1 MQYHLNMTKNKK
13 TLHRMLANPKDWRI
27 EQLETVA
34 KQYGVAV
41 RKTGGSHV
49 VFDHDNWIELLCV
62 PAHRPIKPI
71 YVKKF
76 IALILSLEVDDEN
89 S

>member
-1 MQYHLNMTKNKK
+1 MTKSEK
-13 TLHRMLANPKDWRI
+13 TLNKMKANPQDWRI
-27 EQLETVA
+27 EQLETIA
-34 KQYGVAV
+34 RQYGVAV

-49 VFDHDNWIELLCV
+49 VFDHNNWIELLCV

-76 IALILSLEVDDEN
+76 IALIETLEVDDEN
-89 S
+89 T

>member
-1 MQYHLNMTKNKK
+1 MTKNEK
-13 TLHRMLANPKDWRI
+13 TLSKMKANPKDWRI

-34 KQYGVAV
+34 KQYGVAI

-49 VFDHDNWIELLCV
+49 VFDHNDWVDLLCV

-76 IALILSLEVDDEN
+76 IALVESLEVNDEN
-89 S
+89 T

>member
-1 MQYHLNMTKNKK
+1 MTKNEK
-13 TLHRMLANPKDWRI
+13 TLNKMKTNPKDWRI
-27 EQLETVA
+27 EQLETIA
-34 KQYGVAV
+34 RQYGVAV

-49 VFDHDNWIELLCV
+49 VFDHNEWIELLCV

-76 IALILSLEVDDEN
+76 IALIESLEVNNEDA
-89 S
+89 

>member
-1 MQYHLNMTKNKK
+1 MANVSKITKKM
-13 TLHRMLANPKDWRI
+13 HSNPRDWRI

-34 KQYGVAV
+34 KHYGVSL
-41 RKTGGSHV
+41 RKSGGSHV
-49 VFDHDNWIELLCV
+49 VFDHPDWVELLCV

-76 IALILSLEVDDEN
+76 LALIELLEEN
-89 S
+89 HENG

>member
-1 MQYHLNMTKNKK
+1 MK
-13 TLHRMLANPKDWRI
+13 ANPKDWRI
-27 EQLETVA
+27 EQLETIA
-34 KQYGVAV
+34 KHYGVGI

-49 VFDHDNWIELLCV
+49 VFDHHDWIELLCV

-76 IALILSLEVDDEN
+76 IALIESLEVDNEHT
-89 S
+89 

>member
-1 MQYHLNMTKNKK
+1 MK
-13 TLHRMLANPKDWRI
+13 ANPNDWRI

-34 KQYGVAV
+34 RQYGVLV
-41 RKTGGSHV
+41 RKTTGSHV
-49 VFDHDNWIELLCV
+49 VFDHEDWVELLCV

-76 IALILSLEVDDEN
+76 IALIERLEVGDE
-89 S
+89 SS

>member
-1 MQYHLNMTKNKK
+1 MAKSEKIINK
-13 TLHRMLANPKDWRI
+13 MLSNPKDWRI

-71 YVKKF
+71 YVKRF
-76 IALILSLEVDDEN
+76 VALIRSLEVDDEN
-89 S
+89 T

>member
-1 MQYHLNMTKNKK
+1 MCN
-13 TLHRMLANPKDWRI
+13 NPLDWRI

-34 KQYGVAV
+34 KHYGIMV
-41 RKTGGSHV
+41 RKSGGSHV
-49 VFDHDNWIELLCV
+49 VFDHPSWVELLCV

-76 IALILSLEVDDEN
+76 TTLIELLENQNE
-89 S
+89 ST

>member
-1 MQYHLNMTKNKK
+1 MTKNNK
-13 TLHRMLANPKDWRI
+13 TLHKMKANPNDWRI

-34 KQYGVAV
+34 RQYGVVV

-49 VFDHDNWIELLCV
+49 VFDHDDWVELLCV

-76 IALILSLEVDDEN
+76 IALIERLEVGDEH

>member
-1 MQYHLNMTKNKK
+1 MTKKNK
-13 TLHRMLANPKDWRI
+13 TLHKLKANPNDWRI

-49 VFDHDNWIELLCV
+49 VFDHRDWIELLCV

-76 IALILSLEVDDEN
+76 IALIEQLEANDEN
-89 S
+89 T

>member
-1 MQYHLNMTKNKK
+1 MAKSEKILN
-13 TLHRMLANPKDWRI
+13 RMNANPKDWRI
-27 EQLETVA
+27 EQLETIA
-34 KQYGVAV
+34 KQYGVTV

-49 VFDHDNWIELLCV
+49 VFDHNDWIELLCV

-76 IALILSLEVDDEN
+76 IALIETLEVNDEN
-89 S
+89 T